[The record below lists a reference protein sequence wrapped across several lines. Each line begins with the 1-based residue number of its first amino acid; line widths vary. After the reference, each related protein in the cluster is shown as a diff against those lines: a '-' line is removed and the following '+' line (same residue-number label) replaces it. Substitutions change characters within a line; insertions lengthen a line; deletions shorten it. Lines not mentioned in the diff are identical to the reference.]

1 MEILDEPQLN
11 VDRNSVLYAGFWPR
25 LGALFLDGLI
35 LTPLTFGVMYFN
47 ITSWKSVPVLVIVT
61 VLSLSYKP
69 FMEYNY
75 GATLGKMAL
84 RLKVVNLQF
93 EKADLQEI
101 LLRNIFHIVPPL
113 ITLFITIGIYSSEE
127 FQDITGFREFST
139 YSNQHTSLQIINV
152 VSGII
157 TLVDMIVMLSDSR
170 KRSLHDKIGGTY
182 VIERR
187 YGDRINAV

>member
-1 MEILDEPQLN
+1 
-11 VDRNSVLYAGFWPR
+11 
-25 LGALFLDGLI
+25 
-35 LTPLTFGVMYFN
+35 
-47 ITSWKSVPVLVIVT
+47 
-61 VLSLSYKP
+61 
-69 FMEYNY
+69 MEYNY